1 MSISKTTMALVAA
14 SGLALSACSNPDG
27 TNNNTGTGALVG
39 GLLGAVTGAAVSDN
53 NKKGAIVGG
62 LIGAGVG
69 AGVGN
74 ILDRQQ
80 RALQQEIGGSGAQ
93 IINNGDH
100 LVVRM
105 PEGILFATE
114 SAVVKNAIRNDLIAV
129 ARNLNEYPNSTVQVV
144 GHTDNTGTNAFN
156 QDLSERRAS
165 AVASILRQGGVS
177 GSRLAV
183 FGLGETR
190 PIASNGS
197 ASGRAQN
204 RRVEIV
210 IIPR

>member
-1 MSISKTTMALVAA
+1 MSFSKMTLTVVVGSA
-14 SGLALSACSNPDG
+14 LALSACTNPDG
-27 TNNNTGTGALVG
+27 TTNNTGTGAAIG

-53 NKKGAIVGG
+53 DRKGAVIGG
-62 LIGAGVG
+62 IAGAALG

-74 ILDRQQ
+74 YLDRQQ
-80 RALQQEIGGSGAQ
+80 KALQRDIGGSGAQ
-93 IINNGDH
+93 IINTGDK

-114 SAVVKNAIRNDLIAV
+114 SANVKPAIRNDLIAV
-129 ARNLNEYPNSTVQVV
+129 ARNLNEFPNSTVQVV
-144 GHTDNTGTNAFN
+144 GHTDNTGSTSFN
-156 QDLSERRAS
+156 QNLSERRAQAVS
-165 AVASILRQGGVS
+165 AILRQGGVS

-183 FGLGETR
+183 FGLGESQ

-197 ASGRAQN
+197 AAGRAQN